1 MGEKDHSHRSLGADA
16 ALWYVPLDVFRRVR
30 TADVDT
36 RSRVALLADLCRI
49 NTLYMIMRAGSGHIG
64 SSFSSTDLI
73 TWLWMQELVDP
84 NSGAP
89 GSDVYFSSKGHDAPA
104 LYSLLIA
111 LEKLDFDLVHKL
123 RQIDGLPGHPD
134 IATPFIATNTGSLGM
149 GISKAYGMARA
160 NRFKNAGGRIF
171 VMTGDGELQ
180 EGQIWES
187 LQPVAN
193 EQLSDITVIVDHNK
207 YQSDTLVSAVSDLGP
222 LEEKFRAFGWEVRRG
237 DGHDPSAIQRAL
249 EHFAAVNDRPKVF
262 IADTIK
268 GKGVSFME
276 GLACGDQTYHFHAG
290 APSLENYLAA
300 TSELLD
306 RVNRSLQTLGESPVS
321 LASGPLPVRITPS
334 QPEKIV
340 LAYGDELLAM
350 ARQRPEIVVLDADL
364 LTDCGIE
371 AFRAELPDRF
381 IECGI
386 AEQHMVSAAG
396 GLALRGML
404 PVVHSFAC
412 FLTTRANEHIYN
424 NATERTRIIYVGTL
438 AGAIPG
444 GPGHSHQSVRDIS
457 AIGAVPGLV
466 AIEPC
471 SEREARL
478 AIRWAVEDNAASTYL
493 RFVNVPIDLPYSL
506 PADYR
511 LEVGRGVTLRAGRD
525 VAIVGYGTALLSN
538 AYRAAEELQRDG
550 IAAAVIDLPWL
561 NRIDD
566 AWAHE
571 TLGRFTTVITLD
583 NHYVEFGQGV
593 MIAAALAR
601 TQTSVDVVPIG
612 LREIPAC
619 GSNAD
624 VLAHHGLDAASIAG
638 TIRTRVRGDRGART
652 EFAEGTAAEARRH
665 GGAEV
670 SLFNFNKYS

>member
-1 MGEKDHSHRSLGADA
+1 MGEKDHSHRALAADA
-16 ALWYVPLDVFRRVR
+16 ALSYVPLAAFRRVR
-30 TADVDT
+30 ASGIEPAA
-36 RSRVALLADLCRI
+36 RMRVLADLCRI

-73 TWLWMQELVDP
+73 TWLWTEELHDP

-89 GSDVYFSSKGHDAPA
+89 ASDVYFSSKGHDAPA

-111 LEKLDFDLVHKL
+111 LEKLEFNLIHGL

-134 IATPFIATNTGSLGM
+134 VSTPFIATNTGSLGM

-160 NRFKNAGGRIF
+160 NRYTGTGGRIF

-193 EQLSDITVIVDHNK
+193 EQLGEITVIVDHNK

-222 LEEKFRAFGWEVRRG
+222 LDDKFRAFGWEVRRG
-237 DGHDPSAIQRAL
+237 DGHDPEVMRDTLA
-249 EHFAAVNDRPKVF
+249 HFATITDRPKVF

-290 APSLENYLAA
+290 APSLKDYLAA
-300 TSELLD
+300 TAELLD
-306 RVNRSLQTLGESPVS
+306 RVNALLVERDAEPVV
-321 LASGPLPVRITPS
+321 LETGPLPVRITPAK
-334 QPEKIV
+334 PEKIV

-371 AFRAELPDRF
+371 AFREELPDRF

-396 GLALRGML
+396 GMALRGML

-412 FLTTRANEHIYN
+412 FLSTRANEHIYN
-424 NATERTRIIYVGTL
+424 NATERRKIIYTATL
-438 AGAIPG
+438 AGVVPG

-466 AIEPC
+466 AFEPG
-471 SEREARL
+471 SEREARMG
-478 AIRWAVEDNAASTYL
+478 IRWAVEENPDSTYL
-493 RFVNVPIDLPYSL
+493 RFVNVPLDLPYSL
-506 PADYR
+506 PADYSLR
-511 LEVGRGVTLRAGRD
+511 VGRGAVLRPGAD
-525 VAIVGYGTALLSN
+525 VVLVGYGTVLLAN
-538 AYRAAEELQRDG
+538 AYRAAEELATHG

-566 AWAHE
+566 EWVRE
-571 TLGRFTTVITLD
+571 ELGRYPLVVTLD
-583 NHYVEFGQGV
+583 NHYLEFGQGV
-593 MIAAALAR
+593 MVAAAMAR
-601 TQTSVDVVPIG
+601 AGVRAEVVPVG

-624 VLAHHGLDAASIAG
+624 VLAYHGLDAASLV
-638 TIRTRVRGDRGART
+638 RTVRDHITPRVSA
-652 EFAEGTAAEARRH
+652 
-665 GGAEV
+665 
-670 SLFNFNKYS
+670 

>member
-1 MGEKDHSHRSLGADA
+1 MEGGPRAEARGVASFQFNVMGEKDFSHRSLGDDA
-16 ALWYVPLDVFRRVR
+16 ALYFVPLAELKAIRETTLDPA
-30 TADVDT
+30 T
-36 RSRVALLADLCRI
+36 RVALLADLCRL

-73 TWLWMQELVDP
+73 TWLWLQEMRDA
-84 NSGAP
+84 NSGTP

-104 LYSLLIA
+104 LYALLIA

-134 IATPFIATNTGSLGM
+134 VSTPFIATNTGSLGM

-160 NRFKNAGGRIF
+160 NRYRGESGRIF

-187 LQPVAN
+187 LQPAAN
-193 EQLSDITVIVDHNK
+193 EKLSEIVVVVDHNK
-207 YQSDTLVSAVSDLGP
+207 LQSDALVSAVSDLGP
-222 LEEKFRAFGWEVRRG
+222 IEDKFRAFGWEVRRG
-237 DGHDPSAIQRAL
+237 DGHDPETLRSV
-249 EHFAAVNDRPKVF
+249 FAYFRTVPDRPKVF

-290 APSLENYLAA
+290 APALKDYLAA

-306 RVNRSLQTLGESPVS
+306 RVNARLADLGIAEVK
-321 LASGPLPVRITPS
+321 LERAPLPVRVPPS
-334 QPEKIV
+334 NPEKIV
-340 LAYGDELLAM
+340 LAYGDELLSI
-350 ARQRPEIVVLDADL
+350 ARQRPEIIVFDADL
-364 LTDCGIE
+364 LSDCGIE
-371 AFRAELPDRF
+371 AFKEALPDRF

-396 GLALRGML
+396 GMALRGML
-404 PVVHSFAC
+404 PIVHSFAC
-412 FLTTRANEHIYN
+412 FLSTRANEHIYN
-424 NATERTRIIYVGTL
+424 NATERTRIIYTATL
-438 AGAIPG
+438 AGLVPG

-457 AIGAVPGLV
+457 AIGAVPGLI
-466 AIEPC
+466 AFEPC

-478 AIRWAVEDNAASTYL
+478 AIRWAIEENRGSTYL
-493 RFVNVPIDLPYSL
+493 RFVNVPLDLPYAL
-506 PADYR
+506 PAGYSLR
-511 LEVGRGVTLRAGRD
+511 VGRGATLRRGED
-525 VAIVGYGTALLSN
+525 VAIIGYGPLLLAN
-538 AYRAAEELQRDG
+538 AYHAAEELAGRG
-550 IAAAVIDLPWL
+550 VNASVIDLPWL

-566 AWAHE
+566 EWVRE
-571 TLGRFTTVITLD
+571 ELGMYPLVVTLD
-583 NHYVEFGQGV
+583 NHYQEFGQGV

-601 TQTSVDVVPIG
+601 AGVRAAVAPIG

-624 VLAHHGLDAASIAG
+624 VLKHHGLDAASIA
-638 TIRTRVRGDRGART
+638 RVVLD
-652 EFAEGTAAEARRH
+652 
-665 GGAEV
+665 EV
-670 SLFNFNKYS
+670 PRLRSVSSAS